1 MGWSLAR
8 LGGGLRGLVHRDLA
22 TERQRDLE
30 LLVSREARARRDQV
44 THDDVFLEAA
54 ERIDL
59 AQRRGVG
66 EDARRLLEGGGR
78 DEALGLQRGLG
89 DAQQDRL
96 GLGGFAAGLLDALV
110 FREER

>member
-8 LGGGLRGLVHRDLA
+8 LGRSLRGLVHRDLA

-54 ERIDL
+54 QGVDL

-78 DEALGLQRGLG
+78 DEALGLERGLG
-89 DAQQDRL
+89 DAQQDRIS
-96 GLGGFAAGLLDALV
+96 LGGFSAGGLDALV
-110 FREER
+110 FTQE